1 MRTKLGHLR
10 YIRHCRLLL
19 VVKGIVINKY
29 SQVRAVK
36 VIFPNF
42 ENLQQPV
49 NVVYQTEATKLSN
62 SPNKL

>member
-1 MRTKLGHLR
+1 MRTKLGYLR
-10 YIRHCRLLL
+10 YIRHFRLLL

-29 SQVRAVK
+29 NQVRAVK

-62 SPNKL
+62 SANKL